1 SALKIRDFEREI
13 GKNICWLNTI
23 LNEDPNVQGLALD
36 LPESLY
42 SSKVLNAVKPEK
54 DVDGLSDVNLGR
66 LVRGDAHDCLV
77 PPTACAV
84 MDRGE
89 FM

>member
-1 SALKIRDFEREI
+1 MYEI
-13 GKNICWLNTI
+13 LR

-54 DVDGLSDVNLGR
+54 DVDG
-66 LVRGDAHDCLV
+66 
-77 PPTACAV
+77 
-84 MDRGE
+84 
-89 FM
+89 

>member
-1 SALKIRDFEREI
+1 CLGISIPVVNEI
-13 GKNICWLNTI
+13 LR

-54 DVDGLSDVNLGR
+54 DVDGVNLGR
-66 LVRGDAHDCLV
+66 LVHGDAYDCLV
-77 PPTACAV
+77 PPTACACV
-84 MDRGE
+84 QLEKSGSACK
-89 FM
+89 